1 MKFYYLLLFGIIIF
15 FQSCDNE
22 QETEQEKYFMT
33 AEING
38 VEWECESGRAWFQL
52 DYRHDLGYHATHIY
66 SDSDIPLNGIYYHIS
81 IGHRYYPQ
89 LGKIYFNATKDE
101 VPYENGAYAV
111 LSGWLDKNKDNY
123 YNTLSTNGFVEIT
136 EINRYSMKG
145 IFEFESSS
153 YYHPE
158 YGKYI
163 VRNGQFFVPLTL
175 VSGASWDGNYKK

>member
-1 MKFYYLLLFGIIIF
+1 MKFYYLLLFSTIIF

-22 QETEQEKYFMT
+22 QETVQEKYFMT

-38 VEWECESGRAWFQL
+38 VEWKAERAWFQL
-52 DYRHDLGYHATHIY
+52 DFLHDIGYHATYIY

-81 IGHRYYPQ
+81 IRHSYYPQ
-89 LGKIYFNATKDE
+89 LGKIFFNATKDE
-101 VPYENGAYAV
+101 APYENGASGYI
-111 LSGWLDKNKDNY
+111 SGWLDKSKDNFY
-123 YNTLSTNGFVEIT
+123 STVSTSGFVEIT

-158 YGKYI
+158 YGKY
-163 VRNGQFFVPLTL
+163 VVKNGQFFVPLTL
-175 VSGASWDGNYKK
+175 VAGAPWDGNYKK